1 MKKQLVILIVLFSL
15 CNIIMAQEVKWIVQ
29 NDTQLILYD
38 NEGTTVDVKKNQE
51 VGHFGWAHL
60 EDETNLLHG
69 IVYAHITGII
79 DVDSVLPKNSKELFS
94 SELTNNN
101 MTTLPYLNFD
111 ILYKKD
117 RTLFKELFEHDFWL
131 LSGEYNSESGDYYS
145 EQESYEWF
153 TRRSYKRGL
162 ALENAIVAV
171 STNNDYCSFFI
182 ENITKIKNGY
192 ECKGFLK
199 RPHSNDTNLTNAFI
213 TTPTNGKH
221 TLLILFDG
229 DYINVYED
237 SKDKLL
243 MTYAITDEK
252 THAEFK
258 NLLKTGECDL
268 SKVTWPRHADGSC
281 DYDDEIKPPRF
292 NFADIKITPAQLLEP
307 SNVALKKIMT
317 VSENLKL
324 RAGEDIST
332 QVLAV
337 MQAGSRVQVFE
348 VGKAET
354 IDGISSNWVRVVVLS
369 RSKNRDGKPIREGT
383 VGWCFGGDLE

>member
-192 ECKGFLK
+192 ECKGLLK

-292 NFADIKITPAQLLEP
+292 NFADIKINPAQLLEP

-324 RAGEDIST
+324 RAGEDTST

-383 VGWCFGGDLE
+383 VGWCFGGYLE

>member
-1 MKKQLVILIVLFSL
+1 M
-15 CNIIMAQEVKWIVQ
+15 
-29 NDTQLILYD
+29 
-38 NEGTTVDVKKNQE
+38 
-51 VGHFGWAHL
+51 
-60 EDETNLLHG
+60 LHG

-281 DYDDEIKPPRF
+281 DYEDTPSVKT
-292 NFADIKITPAQLLEP
+292 ASTAITSMYP
-307 SNVALKKIMT
+307 NKIMT
-317 VSENLKL
+317 VKENLRL
-324 RAGEDIST
+324 RSGEGTSS
-332 QVLAV
+332 QVVTVLPT
-337 MQAGSRVQVFE
+337 GSRVRIVE
-348 VGKAET
+348 LGKAET
-354 IDGISSNWVRVVVLS
+354 IDGISSNWVLVESQSHTRD
-369 RSKNRDGKPIREGT
+369 RDGKIIYAGT
-383 VGWCFGGDLE
+383 QGWCFGGYLE